1 LDVIPIQL
9 LFSGGVVLVS
19 DEVGE
24 KLLPKFSKR
33 AADRGQRIQAVP
45 LMDVSELHNLVK
57 KVANNEV

>member
-1 LDVIPIQL
+1 
-9 LFSGGVVLVS
+9 VS

-45 LMDVSELHNLVK
+45 LGSIEQLHNLVK
-57 KVANNEV
+57 LVANNEVS